1 MITWKREG
9 NEMKQQDIEARLLF
23 RQIGIGRERAIK
35 RPENRSL
42 DRKLRRLIAEA
53 NAQGCLIINV
63 GSGIYIPRLDVPEED
78 SELREYIAKET
89 SRGMETLK
97 KARAMNKAYQRLK
110 AVYQGQMSMEDYV
123 EEWRL
128 TT

>member
-1 MITWKREG
+1 
-9 NEMKQQDIEARLLF
+9 MKQQDIEARLLF

-35 RPENRSL
+35 RPENRNL

-89 SRGMETLK
+89 SRGVETLK

-123 EEWRL
+123 DEWRRGQHEG
-128 TT
+128 

>member
-1 MITWKREG
+1 MGERKP
-9 NEMKQQDIEARLLF
+9 MKQQDIEARLLF

-89 SRGMETLK
+89 SRGVETLK

-110 AVYQGQMSMEDYV
+110 AVYQVQMSMEDYV
-123 EEWRL
+123 DEWRRGQHEG
-128 TT
+128 

>member
-1 MITWKREG
+1 
-9 NEMKQQDIEARLLF
+9 MKQQDIEARLLF
-23 RQIGIGRERAIK
+23 RKIGIGRERAIK

-89 SRGMETLK
+89 SRGVETLK

-123 EEWRL
+123 DEWRRGQSEG
-128 TT
+128 

>member
-1 MITWKREG
+1 MGERKP
-9 NEMKQQDIEARLLF
+9 MKQQDIEARLLF

-123 EEWRL
+123 DEWRRGQHEG
-128 TT
+128 

>member
-1 MITWKREG
+1 
-9 NEMKQQDIEARLLF
+9 MKQQDIEARLLF

-89 SRGMETLK
+89 SRGVETLK

-110 AVYQGQMSMEDYV
+110 AVYQGQMIMEDYV

-128 TT
+128 GQHEG

>member
-1 MITWKREG
+1 
-9 NEMKQQDIEARLLF
+9 MKQQDIEARLLF
-23 RQIGIGRERAIK
+23 RRIGIGRERAIK
-35 RPENRSL
+35 RPENRSV

-89 SRGMETLK
+89 SRGVETLK

-123 EEWRL
+123 DEWRRGQHEG
-128 TT
+128 

>member
-1 MITWKREG
+1 
-9 NEMKQQDIEARLLF
+9 MKQQDIEARLLF

-42 DRKLRRLIAEA
+42 DRKLRRLIAAA

-89 SRGMETLK
+89 SRGVETLK

-123 EEWRL
+123 EEWRQGQHEG
-128 TT
+128 

>member
-1 MITWKREG
+1 
-9 NEMKQQDIEARLLF
+9 MKQQDIEARLLF

-42 DRKLRRLIAEA
+42 DRKLRGLIAEA

-89 SRGMETLK
+89 SRGVETLK

-123 EEWRL
+123 DEWRRGQNEG
-128 TT
+128 

>member
-1 MITWKREG
+1 MGEKKL
-9 NEMKQQDIEARLLF
+9 MKQQDIEARLLF

-42 DRKLRRLIAEA
+42 DRKLRGLIAEA

-89 SRGMETLK
+89 SRGVETLK

-123 EEWRL
+123 DEWRRG
-128 TT
+128 TE

>member
-1 MITWKREG
+1 
-9 NEMKQQDIEARLLF
+9 MKQQDIEARLLF
-23 RQIGIGRERAIK
+23 RKIGIGRERAIK

-53 NAQGCLIINV
+53 NAQGCLIISV
-63 GSGIYIPRLDVPEED
+63 GSGIYIPRIDVPEED

-89 SRGMETLK
+89 SRGVETLK

-123 EEWRL
+123 DEWRQDL
-128 TT
+128 NEG

>member
-1 MITWKREG
+1 MGERKP
-9 NEMKQQDIEARLLF
+9 MKQQDIEARLLF

-89 SRGMETLK
+89 SRGVETLK
-97 KARAMNKAYQRLK
+97 KTRAMNKAYQRLK

-123 EEWRL
+123 DEWRRGQHEG
-128 TT
+128 

>member
-1 MITWKREG
+1 
-9 NEMKQQDIEARLLF
+9 MKQQDIEARLLF

-89 SRGMETLK
+89 SRGVETLK

-110 AVYQGQMSMEDYV
+110 AVYQGQISMEDYV
-123 EEWRL
+123 DEWRMWQNEG
-128 TT
+128 

>member
-1 MITWKREG
+1 
-9 NEMKQQDIEARLLF
+9 MKQQDIEARLLF
-23 RQIGIGRERAIK
+23 RQIRIGRERAIK

-89 SRGMETLK
+89 SRGVETLK
-97 KARAMNKAYQRLK
+97 KAQAMNKAYQRLK
-110 AVYQGQMSMEDYV
+110 AVYQGQMSMDDYV

-128 TT
+128 GQHEG

>member
-1 MITWKREG
+1 MGERKP
-9 NEMKQQDIEARLLF
+9 MKQQDIEARLLF
-23 RQIGIGRERAIK
+23 RQIGRGRDRAIQ
-35 RPENRSL
+35 RPANRSV
-42 DRKLRRLIAEA
+42 DRKLRELIAEA
-53 NAQGCLIINV
+53 NLHGCLIINV

-89 SRGMETLK
+89 SRGVETLK

-123 EEWRL
+123 DEWRRG
-128 TT
+128 TE

>member
-1 MITWKREG
+1 
-9 NEMKQQDIEARLLF
+9 MKQQDIEARLLF

-35 RPENRSL
+35 RPDNRSL
-42 DRKLRRLIAEA
+42 DRKLRGLIAEA

-89 SRGMETLK
+89 SRGVETLK

-123 EEWRL
+123 DEWRRGQHEG
-128 TT
+128 

>member
-1 MITWKREG
+1 MGERKP
-9 NEMKQQDIEARLLF
+9 MKQQDIEARLLF

-89 SRGMETLK
+89 SRGVETLK

-123 EEWRL
+123 DEWRHEQNEG
-128 TT
+128 

>member
-1 MITWKREG
+1 
-9 NEMKQQDIEARLLF
+9 MKQQDIEARLLF

-35 RPENRSL
+35 RPENRSV

-89 SRGMETLK
+89 SRGVETLK

-110 AVYQGQMSMEDYV
+110 AVYQGQISMEDYV
-123 EEWRL
+123 DEWRREL
-128 TT
+128 NEG

>member
-1 MITWKREG
+1 
-9 NEMKQQDIEARLLF
+9 MKQQDIEARLLF

-42 DRKLRRLIAEA
+42 DRKLRRMIAEA

-63 GSGIYIPRLDVPEED
+63 GSGIYIPRIDVPEED

-89 SRGMETLK
+89 SRGVETLK

-123 EEWRL
+123 DEWRQEL
-128 TT
+128 NEG

>member
-1 MITWKREG
+1 
-9 NEMKQQDIEARLLF
+9 MKQQDIEARLLF

-42 DRKLRRLIAEA
+42 DRKLRKLIAEA

-89 SRGMETLK
+89 SRGIETLK

-123 EEWRL
+123 EEWRRGQHEG
-128 TT
+128 

>member
-1 MITWKREG
+1 
-9 NEMKQQDIEARLLF
+9 MKQQDIEARLLF

-78 SELREYIAKET
+78 SELREYITKET
-89 SRGMETLK
+89 SRGVETLK

-110 AVYQGQMSMEDYV
+110 AVYQGQMNMEDYV
-123 EEWRL
+123 DEWRMWQNEG
-128 TT
+128 

>member
-1 MITWKREG
+1 
-9 NEMKQQDIEARLLF
+9 MKQQDIEARLLF

-89 SRGMETLK
+89 SRGVETLK

-123 EEWRL
+123 EEWRRGQHEG
-128 TT
+128 

>member
-1 MITWKREG
+1 
-9 NEMKQQDIEARLLF
+9 MKQQDIEVRLLF
-23 RQIGIGRERAIK
+23 RKIGIGRERAIK

-89 SRGMETLK
+89 SRGVETLK

-110 AVYQGQMSMEDYV
+110 AVYQGQISMEDYV
-123 EEWRL
+123 DEWRRGQHEG
-128 TT
+128 

>member
-1 MITWKREG
+1 
-9 NEMKQQDIEARLLF
+9 MKQQDIEARLLF

-35 RPENRSL
+35 RQDNRSL
-42 DRKLRRLIAEA
+42 DRKLRGLIAEA

-89 SRGMETLK
+89 SRGVETLK

-123 EEWRL
+123 DEWRRGQHEG
-128 TT
+128 

>member
-1 MITWKREG
+1 
-9 NEMKQQDIEARLLF
+9 MKQQDIEARLLF

-35 RPENRSL
+35 RPENRSV

-89 SRGMETLK
+89 SRGVETLK

-123 EEWRL
+123 DEWRRGQHEG
-128 TT
+128 

>member
-1 MITWKREG
+1 
-9 NEMKQQDIEARLLF
+9 MKQQDIEARLLF

-89 SRGMETLK
+89 SRGVETLK

-110 AVYQGQMSMEDYV
+110 AVYQGQTSIEDYV
-123 EEWRL
+123 EEWRQEL
-128 TT
+128 NEG

>member
-1 MITWKREG
+1 MGERKP
-9 NEMKQQDIEARLLF
+9 MKQQDIEARLLF

-89 SRGMETLK
+89 SRGVETLK
-97 KARAMNKAYQRLK
+97 KVRAMNKAYQRLK

-123 EEWRL
+123 DEWRRGQHEG
-128 TT
+128 

>member
-1 MITWKREG
+1 MGERKP
-9 NEMKQQDIEARLLF
+9 MKQQDIEARLLF
-23 RQIGIGRERAIK
+23 RKIGIGRERAIK

-89 SRGMETLK
+89 SRGVETLK

-123 EEWRL
+123 EEWRRGQHEG
-128 TT
+128 

>member
-1 MITWKREG
+1 
-9 NEMKQQDIEARLLF
+9 MKQQDIEARLLF
-23 RQIGIGRERAIK
+23 RKIGIGRERAIK

-89 SRGMETLK
+89 SRGVETLK

-123 EEWRL
+123 DEWRHEQNEG
-128 TT
+128 

>member
-1 MITWKREG
+1 
-9 NEMKQQDIEARLLF
+9 MKQQDIEARLLF

-89 SRGMETLK
+89 SRGVETLK

-123 EEWRL
+123 DEWRRGQHEG
-128 TT
+128 

>member
-1 MITWKREG
+1 
-9 NEMKQQDIEARLLF
+9 MKQQDIEARLLF
-23 RQIGIGRERAIK
+23 RKIGIGRERAIK

-89 SRGMETLK
+89 SRGVETLK

-128 TT
+128 GQNEG

>member
-1 MITWKREG
+1 
-9 NEMKQQDIEARLLF
+9 MKQQDIEARLLF

-89 SRGMETLK
+89 SRGVETLK

-110 AVYQGQMSMEDYV
+110 AVYQGQMSMEEDYV

-128 TT
+128 GQNEG

>member
-1 MITWKREG
+1 
-9 NEMKQQDIEARLLF
+9 MKQQDIEARLLF

-89 SRGMETLK
+89 SRGVETLK

-123 EEWRL
+123 DDWRL
-128 TT
+128 GQHEG

>member
-1 MITWKREG
+1 
-9 NEMKQQDIEARLLF
+9 MKQQDIEARLLF

-89 SRGMETLK
+89 SRGVETLK
-97 KARAMNKAYQRLK
+97 NARAMNKAYQRLK
-110 AVYQGQMSMEDYV
+110 AVYQGQISMEDYV
-123 EEWRL
+123 DEWRREL
-128 TT
+128 NEG